1 MINDKANN
9 QDPEKL
15 VDNGLSAEANL
26 EAAQQP
32 LGKPTKFSNRAM
44 TDDLTGRALKPPR
57 DILPRA
63 AIYARVSTE
72 DQTTENQIP
81 VLKELAVRRGWE
93 VADVY
98 AEEASAWR
106 AGHQLE
112 LKRLLKRASYH
123 EYDILI
129 VWALDRLTRE
139 GIGNIMQLFN
149 TFRTYGVKVISHQEP
164 WLEQAGPMA
173 DLLTAIAGWAAQFES
188 ARRSERIK
196 AAFTRKRARGEPV
209 GRQRGAKDKKPRKRM
224 GYILRYN
231 DRRK

>member
-1 MINDKANN
+1 MAENTDDKKEARKLGTRAN
-9 QDPEKL
+9 
-15 VDNGLSAEANL
+15 
-26 EAAQQP
+26 
-32 LGKPTKFSNRAM
+32 
-44 TDDLTGRALKPPR
+44 TDDLAGRAGNLPR
-57 DILPRA
+57 DLVPRA

-72 DQTTENQIP
+72 EQTTDNQVP
-81 VLKELAVRRGWE
+81 VLKELAARRGWE
-93 VADVY
+93 VVEVY

-112 LKRLLKRASYH
+112 LKKLLIRASYH

-139 GIGNIMQLFN
+139 GIGSIMQLFN
-149 TFRTYGVKVISHQEP
+149 TFQTYGVQVISQQEP

-173 DLLTAIAGWAAQFES
+173 ELLTAIAGWAAQFDS

-196 AAFTRKRARGEPV
+196 AAIARKRDRGEHV
-209 GRQRGAKDKKPRKRM
+209 GRKPGAKDKSLRKRM
-224 GYILRYN
+224 GYFGRYN

>member
-1 MINDKANN
+1 MDKNTSGKT
-9 QDPEKL
+9 ELKKL
-15 VDNGLSAEANL
+15 VEDIPTHSFDIPVTGRPS
-26 EAAQQP
+26 
-32 LGKPTKFSNRAM
+32 TKFRDRVN
-44 TDDLTGRALKPPR
+44 TDDLVGRAKSPPR
-57 DILPRA
+57 DLLPRA

-72 DQTTENQIP
+72 DQTTDNQVP
-81 VLKELAVRRGWE
+81 VLKDLAARRGWE
-93 VADVY
+93 VVDIY
-98 AEEASAWR
+98 TEEVSAWR

-112 LKRLLKRASYH
+112 LKKLLKRASYH

-149 TFRTYGVKVISHQEP
+149 TFRTYGVQVISHQEP

-173 DLLTAIAGWAAQFES
+173 DLLTAIAGWAAEFES

-196 AAFTRKRARGEPV
+196 AAVARKKARGELV
-209 GRQRGAKDKKPRKRM
+209 GRKPGAKDKKPRKRM
-224 GYILRYN
+224 GYIMRYN